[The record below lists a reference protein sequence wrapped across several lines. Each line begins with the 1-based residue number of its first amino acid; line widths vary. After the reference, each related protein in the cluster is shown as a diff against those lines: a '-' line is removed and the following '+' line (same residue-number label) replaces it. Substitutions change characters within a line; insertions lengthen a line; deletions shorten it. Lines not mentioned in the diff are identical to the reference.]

1 MLGEHHRRLPVEGVR
16 GSKIAEDYSVTGLV
30 DVGIFIDR
38 IIFQRVDGPE
48 QEAYAEGILVL
59 SIDAFV
65 ESQIPAVA
73 LAPQHLTRKA
83 HHDLV
88 WDDSPAHAKFDV
100 VAIVSAEPPG
110 NEATEFIVRL
120 PR

>member
-1 MLGEHHRRLPVEGVR
+1 MRAVIELSHSPSLRLVEQHRHLPGEGMRWR
-16 GSKIAEDYSVTGLV
+16 KIAEDLSVTVLV

-38 IIFQRVDGPE
+38 IIFQRFDGP
-48 QEAYAEGILVL
+48 QQKAHAKGILVL

-65 ESQIPAVA
+65 ESQIPTVA

-88 WDDSPAHAKFDV
+88 WEDRKS
-100 VAIVSAEPPG
+100 
-110 NEATEFIVRL
+110 TRL
-120 PR
+120 NSSH

>member
-1 MLGEHHRRLPVEGVR
+1 MRWR
-16 GSKIAEDYSVTGLV
+16 KIAEDLSVTVLV

-38 IIFQRVDGPE
+38 IIFQRFDGPE

-88 WDDSPAHAKFDV
+88 WDDSPRSEERRVGKEC
-100 VAIVSAEPPG
+100 VSTCRYRGSPTP
-110 NEATEFIVRL
+110 
-120 PR
+120 